1 MDYLCFLFF
10 IMSILVF
17 LNLFFNKNIWKYD
30 KQKLNTMFNKELFSV
45 KGISKLKNKIPKTNL
60 GSSKLNKN
68 LLIGSPFNV
77 DKNCVSPA
85 QKEGWCELHDKKTAL
100 ESCKNYQF

>member
-1 MDYLCFLFF
+1 
-10 IMSILVF
+10 
-17 LNLFFNKNIWKYD
+17 
-30 KQKLNTMFNKELFSV
+30 MFNKELFSV

-77 DKNCVSPA
+77 DKIVYHLHRRSVNAHSWTKNCFGKL
-85 QKEGWCELHDKKTAL
+85 QKL
-100 ESCKNYQF
+100 QQ